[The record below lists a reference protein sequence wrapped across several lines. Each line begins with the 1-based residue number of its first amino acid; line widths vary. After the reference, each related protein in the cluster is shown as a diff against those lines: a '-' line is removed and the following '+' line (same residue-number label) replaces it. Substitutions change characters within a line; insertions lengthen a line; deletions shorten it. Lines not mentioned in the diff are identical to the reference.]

1 MQIDI
6 KRKSKLSIKYG
17 RIFHESGVIPTIGKV
32 KLDRQLFVVGGSY
45 F

>member
-1 MQIDI
+1 MQIDT

-17 RIFHESGVIPTIGKV
+17 RVSHERGVIQTIEKV
-32 KLDRQLFVVGGSY
+32 KSDRQLFVVGGSY

>member
-6 KRKSKLSIKYG
+6 KRKSRLSIKYG
-17 RIFHESGVIPTIGKV
+17 RVSHESGLIQTIEKV
-32 KLDRQLFVVGGSY
+32 KLGRQQFVADGSY